1 MIQEFVN
8 SDWAKSIHDVR
19 SVSGYCINLGGNIVI
34 QKSEK
39 QSVVARSI
47 AKAEYRAMTK
57 ASELI

>member
-1 MIQEFVN
+1 MHKRKYDN
-8 SDWAKSIHDVR
+8 SGYI
-19 SVSGYCINLGGNIVI
+19 SGYCINLGGNIVV